1 MKTMKKAISVLLLVC
16 MVSALC
22 SAGAYA
28 TGTET
33 QMQFTDT
40 APDSMTVG
48 SSSEVIKVTGYN
60 NSDPLKV
67 HWSALESSDSAVIRV
82 DTTTNTLT
90 AVKAGKATI
99 TSKCWISADSNSS
112 YESADEK
119 YIATKEISVVD
130 PLSIRIDA
138 SDDGYTLTAHLMRG
152 NSIVD
157 NEIKNATWTIGKG
170 NVSAASQSSN
180 VFVIARNSSEA
191 INGIVT
197 VNITPTDGTADISQ
211 SYNVSLPA
219 TPVAVTDITVSSDTT
234 TVAPGG
240 TVHMTATVKP
250 DNATNRDVKWSVS
263 SNATID
269 ESTGLVTANSNAA
282 SGDTITVTATAQDG
296 SNVFGTGTLT
306 VGDVKV
312 TKINIT
318 SGNSVTVNGQLVLTA
333 EVEPSN
339 ASNKDI
345 TWTSTD
351 SDYVT
356 VSGNIVTGKKEG
368 TATITATAKDG
379 SGVFASYKI
388 SVVPVAVESVSL
400 NKSSTSIPAGSS
412 ETLIAT
418 VNPSTATD
426 KTVTWT
432 SSDVS
437 VATVDSNGKVTAI
450 KEGTAKITAT
460 AGGKSATCD
469 VTVTKAASV
478 RIDVSSNLVNNTIT
492 ARGSNMVL
500 YANVYKDNQ
509 LVTSYPVSWSITKY
523 TSSNG
528 LINLTDCVYINNVWT
543 AFVTG
548 NFNGDYT
555 LTASCVIDNVT
566 YSSDI
571 SVKVAY
577 APSIVAGNYSI
588 WNGRDALSFLVN
600 DHISNWSGNVWIDG
614 ILVYNAYYTCIGSSD
629 GEIWLTLS
637 PSLLNMVNQNNPK
650 NSTHTLTIGD
660 TRAAAAT
667 GYFRTWGTA
676 SSFNGVKTGDDAN
689 LGLWAALL
697 AVSAVGAGAAVI
709 IVKRRKTNNG

>member
-1 MKTMKKAISVLLLVC
+1 MKKAISVLLLVC

-28 TGTET
+28 ADDTLTIQNSNITLDVNQKNTDATSKSQSVGSVTATGFVGNSAKSWTWTSNDEKVATVDSNGNVTAVGQGTTTCSVVVVDANDKTWTGTVNVTVKDSTLDSASISNEEGT
-33 QMQFTDT
+33 LSVSALTKDGSPATINTYAWSSDNPHVTLTSPAAATTTYSSTDT
-40 APDSMTVG
+40 SVAQTANITVKVTDSFN
-48 SSSEVIKVTGYN
+48 SEVT
-60 NSDPLKV
+60 
-67 HWSALESSDSAVIRV
+67 
-82 DTTTNTLT
+82 
-90 AVKAGKATI
+90 
-99 TSKCWISADSNSS
+99 
-112 YESADEK
+112 
-119 YIATKEISVVD
+119 
-130 PLSIRIDA
+130 
-138 SDDGYTLTAHLMRG
+138 
-152 NSIVD
+152 
-157 NEIKNATWTIGKG
+157 
-170 NVSAASQSSN
+170 SAAYS
-180 VFVIARNSSEA
+180 
-191 INGIVT
+191 VT
-197 VNITPTDGTADISQ
+197 IPSASVSVESITI
-211 SYNVSLPA
+211 
-219 TPVAVTDITVSSDTT
+219 SSDTT

-240 TVHMTATVKP
+240 RIQMTATVKP
-250 DNATNRDVKWSVS
+250 DNATNKNVTWSITS
-263 SNATID
+263 GSASIDSN
-269 ESTGLVTANSNAA
+269 SGLVTVNDNAA
-282 SGDTITVTATAQDG
+282 VNSTITVKATAQDG
-296 SNVFGTGTLT
+296 SDVVGTGTLT

-318 SGNSVTVNGQLVLTA
+318 SGDSVTVNGQLVLTA
-333 EVEPSN
+333 NVEPSN

-356 VSGNIVTGKKEG
+356 VSGNIVTGKKVG
-368 TATITATAKDG
+368 TASITATAKDG
-379 SGVFASYKI
+379 SGVVASYQI
-388 SVVPVAVESVSL
+388 SVVPVAIESVSL
-400 NKSSTSIPAGSS
+400 NKNSTSIPAGSS

>member
-1 MKTMKKAISVLLLVC
+1 MKKAISVLLLVC

-28 TGTET
+28 TDDTLT
-33 QMQFTDT
+33 IQNSNITLDVNQKNTDATSKSQSVGSVT
-40 APDSMTVG
+40 ATGFVG
-48 SSSEVIKVTGYN
+48 SSAKSWTWTSNDKKVATVDSNGNVTAVGQGTTTCSVVVVDANDKTWTGTVNVTVKDSTLDSASISNEKSSLSVSALTKDGSSATINTYAWASDNTNVILTSPAAATTTYSSTDTSVAQTANITVKVTDSFNSEVT
-60 NSDPLKV
+60 
-67 HWSALESSDSAVIRV
+67 
-82 DTTTNTLT
+82 
-90 AVKAGKATI
+90 
-99 TSKCWISADSNSS
+99 
-112 YESADEK
+112 
-119 YIATKEISVVD
+119 
-130 PLSIRIDA
+130 
-138 SDDGYTLTAHLMRG
+138 
-152 NSIVD
+152 
-157 NEIKNATWTIGKG
+157 
-170 NVSAASQSSN
+170 SAAYTVTIPAASVPVES
-180 VFVIARNSSEA
+180 I
-191 INGIVT
+191 T
-197 VNITPTDGTADISQ
+197 VNPS
-211 SYNVSLPA
+211 
-219 TPVAVTDITVSSDTT
+219 TT

-263 SNATID
+263 GNATID
-269 ESTGLVTANSNAA
+269 ESTGLVTVNSNAA

-437 VATVDSNGKVTAI
+437 VATVDSNGKVTAV

-509 LVTSYPVSWSITKY
+509 LITSSSVNWSITY
-523 TSSNG
+523 STSSNG
-528 LINLTDCVYINNVWT
+528 LIKLTDYGYNNNAWT
-543 AFVTG
+543 ALVTG

-555 LTASCVIDNVT
+555 ITASCVVDNVT
-566 YSSDI
+566 YSKDI

-577 APSIVAGNYSI
+577 APSIVAGNYSV

-614 ILVYNAYYTCIGSSD
+614 ILVSNTYYTCIGSSD

>member
-28 TGTET
+28 TGTA
-33 QMQFTDT
+33 QSMKFDNV
-40 APDSMTVG
+40 SSNMTVG
-48 SSSEVIKVTGYN
+48 QEATDITVSGYSNTCTNWEPLTSSNSDVIQIISN
-60 NSDPLKV
+60 NSIK
-67 HWSALESSDSAVIRV
+67 AVGV
-82 DTTTNTLT
+82 G
-90 AVKAGKATI
+90 VATI
-99 TSKCWISADSNSS
+99 YSKCWNSADGAAN
-112 YESADEK
+112 YDAATEK
-119 YIATKEISVVD
+119 YIAAQTITVSD
-130 PLSIRIDA
+130 PNVNLTASITR
-138 SDDGYTLTAHLMRG
+138 DGYTLTAHAQNG
-152 NSIVD
+152 GTDVAITSV
-157 NEIKNATWTIGKG
+157 TWTCSGKIDLSTADG
-170 NVSAASQSSN
+170 ATATIKQSSEDISGT
-180 VFVIARNSSEA
+180 VYAT
-191 INGIVT
+191 IVT
-197 VNITPTDGTADISQ
+197 AIGTIPTSIDVNI
-211 SYNVSLPA
+211 PA
-219 TPVAVTDITVSSDTT
+219 PAVLVADITVSSDTT

-263 SNATID
+263 GNATID
-269 ESTGLVTANSNAA
+269 ESTGLVTVNSNAA

-318 SGNSVTVNGQLVLTA
+318 SGTSVTVNGQLVLTA

-345 TWTSTD
+345 TWTSAD

-379 SGVFASYKI
+379 SGVLASYKI

-426 KTVTWT
+426 KTVMWT

-437 VATVDSNGKVTAI
+437 VATVDSNGKVTAV

-509 LVTSYPVSWSITKY
+509 LITSSSVNWSITY
-523 TSSNG
+523 STSSNG
-528 LINLTDCVYINNVWT
+528 LINLTNYGYNNNAWT
-543 AFVTG
+543 ALVTG

-555 LTASCVIDNVT
+555 ITASCVVDNVT
-566 YSSDI
+566 YSKDI

-577 APSIVAGNYSI
+577 APSIVAGNYSV

-614 ILVYNAYYTCIGSSD
+614 ILVSNAYYTCIGSSD

-709 IVKRRKTNNG
+709 IVKRRKANNG

>member
-1 MKTMKKAISVLLLVC
+1 MKKAISVLLLVC

-28 TGTET
+28 TGTA
-33 QMQFTDT
+33 Q
-40 APDSMTVG
+40 SMKFDNVPSNMAVGQEATGITVSG
-48 SSSEVIKVTGYN
+48 YSSACTTWEKLT
-60 NSDPLKV
+60 
-67 HWSALESSDSAVIRV
+67 SSNPAVIEITS
-82 DTTTNTLT
+82 DNSIK
-90 AVKAGKATI
+90 AVKAGVATI
-99 TSKCWISADSNSS
+99 YSKCWNSADGAAN
-112 YESADEK
+112 YDAATEK
-119 YIATKEISVVD
+119 YIAAQTITVSD
-130 PLSIRIDA
+130 PNVKLTASITR
-138 SDDGYTLTAHLMRG
+138 DGYTLTAHAQNG
-152 NSIVD
+152 GTDVAITSV
-157 NEIKNATWTIGKG
+157 TWTCSGKIDLSTADG
-170 NVSAASQSSN
+170 ATATIKQSSEDISGT
-180 VFVIARNSSEA
+180 VYAT
-191 INGIVT
+191 IVT
-197 VNITPTDGTADISQ
+197 ASGTIPTSIDVNI
-211 SYNVSLPA
+211 PA
-219 TPVAVTDITVSSDTT
+219 PAVLVADITVSSDTT

-263 SNATID
+263 GNATID
-269 ESTGLVTANSNAA
+269 ESTGLVTVNSNAA

-312 TKINIT
+312 TKISIT

-437 VATVDSNGKVTAI
+437 VATVDSNGKVTAV

-460 AGGKSATCD
+460 AGDKSATCD
-469 VTVTKAASV
+469 ITVTKAASV

-509 LVTSYPVSWSITKY
+509 LITSSSVNWSITY
-523 TSSNG
+523 STSSNG
-528 LINLTDCVYINNVWT
+528 LINLTNYGYNNNAWT
-543 AFVTG
+543 ALVTG

-555 LTASCVIDNVT
+555 ITASCVVDNVT
-566 YSSDI
+566 YSKDI

-577 APSIVAGNYSI
+577 APSIVAGNYSV

-614 ILVYNAYYTCIGSSD
+614 ILVSNAYYTCIGSSD

-660 TRAAAAT
+660 TRVAAAT